1 MIDATGPG
9 GAGCRG
15 PSRWTA
21 GGVRVRRAAGYSPLL
36 AAALPARRP
45 KLIAME
51 WLAPA
56 TTTG

>member
-1 MIDATGPG
+1 MIDTTGPG

-15 PSRWTA
+15 PSCWMA
-21 GGVRVRRAAGYSPLL
+21 GDARVRHAAGYSALL